1 MTRNSA
7 IPLLSGVTVALIT
20 SRVRG
25 LPTEVGLDREH
36 GLDRECVANCDNLAT
51 IAKSELISFRGSL
64 GPADLRRLDDALR
77 IALGLD

>member
-7 IPLLSGVTVALIT
+7 IPLLSGVTVAMVT

-36 GLDRECVANCDNLAT
+36 GLDRESVANCDNLTT
-51 IAKSELISFRGSL
+51 IAKSELISYRGSL

-77 IALGLD
+77 IALSLD

>member
-7 IPLLSGVTVALIT
+7 IPLLSGVTVAMVT

-25 LPTEVGLDREH
+25 PPTEVGLDREH
-36 GLDRECVANCDNLAT
+36 GLDREYVTKCDNLAT
-51 IAKSELISFRGSL
+51 VAKSELISYRGSL